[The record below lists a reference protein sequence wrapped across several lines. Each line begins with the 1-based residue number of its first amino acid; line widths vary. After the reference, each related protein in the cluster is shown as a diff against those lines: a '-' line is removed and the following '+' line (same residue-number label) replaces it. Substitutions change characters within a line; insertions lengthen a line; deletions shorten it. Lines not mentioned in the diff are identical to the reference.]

1 MCTFVT
7 SIILFYSDKN
17 NLHMDTFALEI
28 LKKHWG
34 YDKFRPTQE
43 PIITS
48 ILQGNDTLAMLPT
61 GGGKSICFQVP
72 ALMKD
77 GVCLV
82 ISPLISLME
91 DQVKNLTD
99 RGISAL
105 ALAGNI
111 PFYELERLMSNVQS
125 EAYKFLYMAP
135 ERLNNNEVT
144 TRLKASSI
152 NYIVIDEAHC
162 ISHWGKD
169 FRPAYLECKKLR
181 EWFPHIPIIAL
192 TATATERVQRDI
204 LENLQIPKASVIKGS
219 LIRSN
224 LAYMTYKIDNKWNRL
239 ERILLKNKGSSIIYV
254 RNRRL
259 SEELAHHLCE
269 EGFSAMSFHGGL
281 SVEEKGKRLAMW
293 RLADIQIMVA
303 TNAFGMG
310 IDKADVRTVIHW
322 DLPNSLEDYFQEA
335 GRAGRDGL
343 KAFAIILYNDND
355 VKKLLVDTER
365 SQVSV
370 SFLKE
375 MFPKLCSY
383 FHLAIGEGEGNSFIF
398 NLADFA
404 QKTQLDAL
412 KIYQGLEVLD
422 RNGILSLSQAFFRKA
437 TVRILISSRE
447 AIDYLQRNIQ
457 EKELL
462 FFLMRKYSGIH
473 EQNISFRIENIAT
486 NLHITAL
493 EVQKKLE
500 KLHNDGVISYKSE
513 NTDAEIT
520 FIMPRDDDRTINY
533 ISPQVKWYNQHK
545 VEQCNDVLR
554 YIEEEKV
561 CNEQFLLNYFGEKL
575 GTPCG
580 ICSHCIESKQKN
592 LSKEQIKAISE
603 EILALIAYHPMSSQE
618 ICLASSYYEWEIL
631 HVLTLLLDQEKITIL
646 ATNQYVTKY

>member
-34 YDKFRPTQE
+34 YDEFRPTQE

-135 ERLNNNEVT
+135 ERLNNNEVA

-281 SVEEKGKRLAMW
+281 SVDEKGKRLAMW

-375 MFPKLCSY
+375 ML
-383 FHLAIGEGEGNSFIF
+383 
-398 NLADFA
+398 
-404 QKTQLDAL
+404 
-412 KIYQGLEVLD
+412 
-422 RNGILSLSQAFFRKA
+422 
-437 TVRILISSRE
+437 
-447 AIDYLQRNIQ
+447 
-457 EKELL
+457 
-462 FFLMRKYSGIH
+462 
-473 EQNISFRIENIAT
+473 
-486 NLHITAL
+486 
-493 EVQKKLE
+493 
-500 KLHNDGVISYKSE
+500 
-513 NTDAEIT
+513 T
-520 FIMPRDDDRTINY
+520 F
-533 ISPQVKWYNQHK
+533 S
-545 VEQCNDVLR
+545 
-554 YIEEEKV
+554 
-561 CNEQFLLNYFGEKL
+561 
-575 GTPCG
+575 
-580 ICSHCIESKQKN
+580 
-592 LSKEQIKAISE
+592 
-603 EILALIAYHPMSSQE
+603 
-618 ICLASSYYEWEIL
+618 
-631 HVLTLLLDQEKITIL
+631 
-646 ATNQYVTKY
+646 